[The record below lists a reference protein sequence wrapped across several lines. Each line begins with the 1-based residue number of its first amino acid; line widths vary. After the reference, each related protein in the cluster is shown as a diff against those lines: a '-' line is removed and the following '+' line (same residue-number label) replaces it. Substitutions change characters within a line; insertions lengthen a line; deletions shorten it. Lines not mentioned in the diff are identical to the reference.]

1 MVRGLC
7 KTRTDNASKLP
18 TQAASRWLVGVMC
31 ALCGAGAENN
41 AQADP
46 AREPTPHEFFATG
59 SANYTLDQPQD
70 AESAASGVSLGGI
83 QLPAPAL
90 SSANNGD
97 EMTMGANGPET
108 AGGEPL
114 ASPNGQFNQGIGEL
128 GLDDDTRKEGMLQ
141 YSMVFNPSVVPFKR
155 GGVLDL
161 VRYRGGQYKMGVRNQ
176 DLTPLPVAGSAPP
189 PIPGFDRFWGSL
201 HLKVE
206 RGKPV
211 SIPSVA
217 AEATI
222 LEYRSEPLTSV
233 QFFVDGA
240 GNHFVKADHTGEL
253 RLNFL
258 TEAPATYFGAHV
270 IPGDRLQD
278 IPLSLRPPKL
288 PKPVTKV
295 AAQVVTAIG
304 ITDDMDLGEQV
315 AQMVAYYRGFSA
327 EPLDPAARTNDEY
340 RDISL
345 SRRGVC
351 RHRAFSFVITAQ
363 HLGIPARYVFNEAH
377 AFVEVYV
384 PSVGWMRVDLGGS
397 AEGLEISNTD
407 QKVRHDPTVPDPFPK
422 PATSDPAGGG
432 PGNGAATG
440 PGNGPGN
447 GSNPNGAP
455 SQNPSAT
462 NPSTTNPHQQN
473 PSTQQNPQPSSEI
486 GGGFDRV
493 TNLPQTASELQSLA
507 AASHVP
513 PRSAPPPHTSTLRPS
528 PDISRA
534 LQSLANPSAPD
545 VPPPS
550 DDPTQQNPHQTPHQE
565 NPNGVTSGHRLATHL
580 MLLDAPTRALRG
592 DTLTL
597 HGQLFADDPQHAG
610 LSGQKIAVVLV
621 GRDGSQEPLQLYEG
635 QTGPDGI
642 FEAAFKL
649 PPTLSLGAWDLLVVF
664 PGNDQYRSTR
674 SD

>member
-1 MVRGLC
+1 M
-7 KTRTDNASKLP
+7 A
-18 TQAASRWLVGVMC
+18 QRWRLGVLIAC
-31 ALCGAGAENN
+31 ALCGAGAESS

-46 AREPTPHEFFATG
+46 NSKPTPHEFFATG
-59 SANYTLDQPQD
+59 SANYTLDQPRD

-97 EMTMGANGPET
+97 EMTMGANGPES
-108 AGGEPL
+108 ADGEPL

-161 VRYRGGQYKMGVRNQ
+161 VRYRGGQYKMGVRNE

-222 LEYRSEPLTSV
+222 LEYRTEPLTSV
-233 QFFVDGA
+233 EFFVDGA
-240 GNHFVKADHTGEL
+240 GNQFVKADHTGEL

-258 TEAPATYFGAHV
+258 TEAPSAYFGAHV

-295 AAQVVTAIG
+295 AAQVVAEIG

-407 QKVRHDPTVPDPFPK
+407 QKVRHDPAVPDPFPK
-422 PATSDPAGGG
+422 PPTSDPGAGGG
-432 PGNGAATG
+432 PGNGAAAG
-440 PGNGPGN
+440 PNPS
-447 GSNPNGAP
+447 SNPSGAG
-455 SQNPSAT
+455 SQNPSTT
-462 NPSTTNPHQQN
+462 NPSTTNPSATNPTQHQQPKN
-473 PSTQQNPQPSSEI
+473 EI

-507 AASHVP
+507 RASNPPPP
-513 PRSAPPPHTSTLRPS
+513 PRTPPSPTSTLRPS
-528 PDISRA
+528 ADVERA
-534 LQSLANPSAPD
+534 LQSLVNPDADPSQENPS
-545 VPPPS
+545 V
-550 DDPTQQNPHQTPHQE
+550 DPTQQNPLAQ
-565 NPNGVTSGHRLATHL
+565 NPNGVASGHRITTHL

-597 HGQLFADDPQHAG
+597 HGQLFAEDPQHSG
-610 LSGQKIAVVLV
+610 LGGQKVAVVLMD
-621 GRDGSQEPLQLYEG
+621 RSNAQEPLQLYEG
-635 QTGPDGI
+635 QTGPDGM

-649 PPTLSLGAWDLLVVF
+649 PPTLALGAWDLLVVF
-664 PGNDQYRSTR
+664 PGNAQYRSTR